1 MKTIQLPERLH
12 RVQSVQMPKR
22 NRDFNAWIEKVY
34 DHVKKSKY

>member
-1 MKTIQLPERLH
+1 MKAIQLPDRQP

-34 DHVKKSKY
+34 DHVRKSKY